1 MSMLVSGLLRR
12 PAAAGACLRPLLM
25 WPLLVLHE
33 RDRRDAA
40 IAAVALSRLLLAAR
54 RLLRRPIVLWAI
66 LL

>member
-12 PAAAGACLRPLLM
+12 PAAAGACVRPLLM

-54 RLLRRPIVLWAI
+54 RLLCRPIVLWAI
-66 LL
+66 ML